1 MVVLGRNIGTLSSAS
16 VCDNIENKVINNLK
30 NVKKSMER
38 EKKFKTKTVQFWKQ
52 TGANKLSSLKT
63 HKRRLT
69 LDSKE
74 CPLNVA
80 SSTGFGKNWFLL
92 FNDIFVHAGY
102 ASHIVHDL
110 QTLWIESHPASHS
123 KLSFFSPNIFYIS
136 NMSKKLQIFFVE
148 ILTLFNFKS
157 YFV

>member
-1 MVVLGRNIGTLSSAS
+1 MVLLGRNIGTLSSAS

-80 SSTGFGKNWFLL
+80 SSTGFGKHWFLL

-102 ASHIVHDL
+102 ASHIVHNL
-110 QTLWIESHPASHS
+110 ETLWIESHPASHS
-123 KLSFFSPNIFYIS
+123 KLSFFYLQRYFMY
-136 NMSKKLQIFFVE
+136 QIFLKHMAGFYKNLYL
-148 ILTLFNFKS
+148 IQLNPI
-157 YFV
+157 

>member
-1 MVVLGRNIGTLSSAS
+1 MVLLGRNIGTLSSAS

-38 EKKFKTKTVQFWKQ
+38 DKKLKTKTVQFWKQ
-52 TGANKLSSLKT
+52 TGANKLSSLKK

-102 ASHIVHDL
+102 ASHIVHNL

-123 KLSFFSPNIFYIS
+123 KLIFFHRKIFYVS
-136 NMSKKLQIFFVE
+136 NLSKKYGRFL
-148 ILTLFNFKS
+148 
-157 YFV
+157 